1 MRIAA
6 PGAPV
11 DELAALGPRGRRLAA
26 TSAASLFAAAV
37 AAPTPLIH
45 PVPGVLAP
53 EDWDTLSAGRI
64 PRVRL
69 LDALYA
75 DLYGPRTVLG
85 TDVAP
90 AAELLQDPAYLRSAI
105 GIPSR
110 GATHLFA
117 VTSTVARQ
125 ADGSWVVLEDSVDV
139 PDGAGF
145 ALELRRVLSR
155 CAPSLYRS
163 TELRRLHPFFDTVRT
178 ALHRRTRTDG
188 RAGRT
193 VVLTAGDPDDPLRAF
208 DQSWLANLLGSPVVS
223 VGDLQTG
230 SGSLTLRLP
239 GVDSDPG
246 DTVDALVRLL
256 PSAQLDPLDLGPTPY
271 GGVTGLVEAA
281 RCGDVEMLN
290 PFGAGLLE
298 NPALRA
304 ALPDLCR
311 QILHE
316 DLQLRP
322 AARPTGESPG
332 AEPSRWLSSDPAGGD
347 ELVERPARLRLL
359 VIASEDGYEVLP
371 GGVAHTDDEA
381 PEALKDIWVTV
392 PETFALPEG
401 AGEGSS
407 TERSSAG
414 GSSAGGSSAD
424 GTPHEGSAPGRA
436 DASDTGSAPANGSGV
451 DLGVLTAYPAMTR
464 SIGSDL
470 FWFGRYLER
479 VDSTARLLRTVLD
492 TSNDLGSERSAS
504 AGTAQ
509 AVLLGAVT
517 DVTTTYPGFLDLDP
531 QDPESVRS
539 EISSLLTDSGRPGS
553 LAQSYTSLAHTTR
566 TLRDLISDDVWP
578 VIARMRG
585 SFHLLAGS
593 DNRPL
598 EQGLTEIVDGCL
610 TLSGAVADSMP
621 RNLGWDLTEVGRK
634 LERTMGLLSL
644 LRATLGHRRTRA
656 AEARI
661 AGAVALITESGASYR
676 RTFHA
681 AVQPELL
688 LELLLH
694 DTTLPRSIAF
704 QLDRLNSTLD
714 RLPEVTPSPELRAP
728 LTALRSRIGS
738 WQPQELLRPASTPGT
753 VSDSPS
759 GSPSGS
765 VPGPPS
771 APTPT
776 PAPPSAPTPAAR
788 GGAPTSMLEEADA
801 AIGSLREL
809 ATALENRFFR
819 PSESTSRWG
828 IDDV

>member
-1 MRIAA
+1 MCAA
-6 PGAPV
+6 DV
-11 DELAALGPRGRRLAA
+11 
-26 TSAASLFAAAV
+26 S
-37 AAPTPLIH
+37 APTPVID
-45 PVPGVLAP
+45 PVPVVLDA
-53 EDWDTLSAGRI
+53 EDWDTLSAGLI
-64 PRVRL
+64 QRVRL

-193 VVLTAGDPDDPLRAF
+193 VVLTEGDPDDPLRAF

>member
-26 TSAASLFAAAV
+26 TSAASMFAADV
-37 AAPTPLIH
+37 SAPTPVID
-45 PVPGVLAP
+45 PVPVVLDA
-53 EDWDTLSAGRI
+53 EDWDTLSAGLI
-64 PRVRL
+64 QRVRL

-392 PETFALPEG
+392 PESFALPEG
-401 AGEGSS
+401 A
-407 TERSSAG
+407 
-414 GSSAGGSSAD
+414 AD
-424 GTPHEGSAPGRA
+424 S
-436 DASDTGSAPANGSGV
+436 GSAPANGAGV

-470 FWFGRYLER
+470 FWF
-479 VDSTARLLRTVLD
+479 
-492 TSNDLGSERSAS
+492 
-504 AGTAQ
+504 
-509 AVLLGAVT
+509 
-517 DVTTTYPGFLDLDP
+517 
-531 QDPESVRS
+531 
-539 EISSLLTDSGRPGS
+539 
-553 LAQSYTSLAHTTR
+553 
-566 TLRDLISDDVWP
+566 
-578 VIARMRG
+578 
-585 SFHLLAGS
+585 
-593 DNRPL
+593 
-598 EQGLTEIVDGCL
+598 
-610 TLSGAVADSMP
+610 
-621 RNLGWDLTEVGRK
+621 
-634 LERTMGLLSL
+634 
-644 LRATLGHRRTRA
+644 
-656 AEARI
+656 
-661 AGAVALITESGASYR
+661 
-676 RTFHA
+676 
-681 AVQPELL
+681 
-688 LELLLH
+688 
-694 DTTLPRSIAF
+694 
-704 QLDRLNSTLD
+704 
-714 RLPEVTPSPELRAP
+714 
-728 LTALRSRIGS
+728 
-738 WQPQELLRPASTPGT
+738 
-753 VSDSPS
+753 
-759 GSPSGS
+759 
-765 VPGPPS
+765 
-771 APTPT
+771 
-776 PAPPSAPTPAAR
+776 
-788 GGAPTSMLEEADA
+788 
-801 AIGSLREL
+801 
-809 ATALENRFFR
+809 
-819 PSESTSRWG
+819 
-828 IDDV
+828 